1 MLPMEVTCMGMYY
14 QTVSQLMMIKI
25 CNVNYNFLFL
35 IFSIQIRILKRGL
48 EMLAVG
54 GRLVY
59 STCSLNPIENEAVI
73 YRLLVDARGTLL
85 MKN

>member
-1 MLPMEVTCMGMYY
+1 M
-14 QTVSQLMMIKI
+14 
-25 CNVNYNFLFL
+25 

-48 EMLAVG
+48 EMLEVG

-73 YRLLVDARGTLL
+73 YRLLVDAQGMLINNWYQRITDCF
-85 MKN
+85 